1 MQSTKNDKINS
12 ILLQVDEATKG
23 IMEEIESGITD
34 NIIEEL
40 RKNQRSIKELKGEVD
55 EVYKLEKENKK
66 LLRENNKLLKE
77 ILNKIENG
85 EE

>member
-34 NIIEEL
+34 NIIE
-40 RKNQRSIKELKGEVD
+40 IFC
-55 EVYKLEKENKK
+55 
-66 LLRENNKLLKE
+66 
-77 ILNKIENG
+77 
-85 EE
+85 